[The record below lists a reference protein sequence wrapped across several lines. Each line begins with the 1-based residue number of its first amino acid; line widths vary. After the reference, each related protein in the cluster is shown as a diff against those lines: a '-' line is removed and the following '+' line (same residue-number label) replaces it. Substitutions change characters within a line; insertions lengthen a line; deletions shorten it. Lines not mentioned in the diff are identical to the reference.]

1 MAYSQ
6 PMIEAGSTRIGRWL
20 RERRLRLA
28 LWVAVIE
35 GLLVALTPD
44 LTKWT
49 VIIIGVVLLAFYM
62 VAGRHMRWDV
72 ARQLSWIAAASQ
84 ALAILVVILAFVL
97 KLVAIVAVVIF
108 ALVALAYLFSDARRT

>member
-6 PMIEAGSTRIGRWL
+6 PMIEGGSTRIGRWL

-28 LWVAVIE
+28 LWVAVAE

-49 VIIIGVVLLAFYM
+49 VLVLGVILLAFYM
-62 VAGRHMRWDV
+62 VAGRNIRWDV

-97 KLVAIVAVVIF
+97 GLLAIVAIVVFPIL
-108 ALVALAYLFSDARRT
+108 ALVYLFSDARRT

>member
-6 PMIEAGSTRIGRWL
+6 PMIEGGSTRIGRWL

-35 GLLVALTPD
+35 GLLVAITPD

-49 VIIIGVVLLAFYM
+49 VLVIGTILLAFYI
-62 VAGRHMRWDV
+62 VAGRNMRWDV
-72 ARQLSWIAAASQ
+72 GRQLTWIAAASQ

-108 ALVALAYLFSDARRT
+108 ALVALAYLFSDSRRT